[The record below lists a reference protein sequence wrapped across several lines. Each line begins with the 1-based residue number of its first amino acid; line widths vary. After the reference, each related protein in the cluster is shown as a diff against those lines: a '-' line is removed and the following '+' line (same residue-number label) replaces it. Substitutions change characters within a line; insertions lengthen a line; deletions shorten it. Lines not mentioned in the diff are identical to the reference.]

1 MRRHCSHTGARPFR
15 RQNPRL
21 NNQQGGTLVIAL
33 VILLVMSIVGVSNM
47 HSSTMQERMAANNRQ
62 KSVAKYA
69 AESALNVAQAW
80 LDTNLTG
87 LSVLSQFDGS
97 GGLYSAVRISASLA
111 PAPHT
116 NDISDLTDANDWGTT
131 TASTG
136 PIMGDDLV
144 SRQPQYVIEYIGRD
158 YRGLAD
164 GVVTTDDLSSSA
176 AGASTDPLFFRIT
189 AIGWGKDSKI
199 YTVLESIY
207 RTGSAEFFNY

>member
-1 MRRHCSHTGARPFR
+1 MKRHCSHTGARP
-15 RQNPRL
+15 NSRL

-47 HSSTMQERMAANNRQ
+47 QSSTMQERMAANNRQ

-69 AESALNVAQAW
+69 AESALNVAEIW

-87 LSVLSQFDGS
+87 RSALSQFDGN

-111 PAPHT
+111 ATPHT
-116 NDISDLTDANDWGTT
+116 NDISDLTDASEWGNT
-131 TASTG
+131 TASSGT
-136 PIMGDDLV
+136 IIGDHLV

-158 YRGLAD
+158 YRGVAD
-164 GVVTTDDLSSSA
+164 GAANTDDLSGSA
-176 AGASTDPLFFRIT
+176 AGADTDPLFFRIT
-189 AIGWGKDSKI
+189 AIGWGKDSKV